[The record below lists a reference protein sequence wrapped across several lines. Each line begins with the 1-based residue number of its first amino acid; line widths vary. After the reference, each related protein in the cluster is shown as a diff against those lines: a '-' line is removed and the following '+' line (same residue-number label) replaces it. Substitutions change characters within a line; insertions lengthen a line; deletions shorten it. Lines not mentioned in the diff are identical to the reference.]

1 MPAWEDAKRAAQSA
15 YISAGLGFQDMY
27 GSIGHA
33 YQQILSNGHVSPIM
47 GGNNMTQQI
56 AEGNFDQRG
65 INPEYQAMD
74 RLYQAQ
80 EEERER
86 NEAILQDFEPEPGG

>member
-1 MPAWEDAKRAAQSA
+1 MPDWEDAKRAAQGVYMST
-15 YISAGLGFQDMY
+15 GRGFQDMY
-27 GSIGHA
+27 SGLGYA
-33 YQQILSNGHVSPIM
+33 YQQILMNGQVSPIM

-56 AEGNFDQRG
+56 AEGNFEQRG

-86 NEAILQDFEPEPGG
+86 NEAILKDFEPER